1 MNIHLQAMIERA
13 SISEIENAMR
23 IAFLFSPSFY
33 KALEKEKQNKMQ
45 NSG

>member
-13 SISEIENAMR
+13 TISDIEKAMQV
-23 IAFLFSPSFY
+23 AFLFSPSFY
-33 KALEKEKQNKMQ
+33 RALEKEKQKKMQ